1 MECRKTLNHTRKKVI
16 WIHQPELSNV
26 QWWSRYS
33 LMLTSVHVNSFT
45 ETKGR
50 TGVSALCAWYI
61 GNLYNLASS
70 NYSSILLRTAGNLFL
85 TQIVITCPHQTFGLI
100 SLIGVSSMASLTTL
114 LCCYEKSSRKKFKCL
129 RTLLDIISLLHGKL
143 CKWFSNGVLQYLI
156 YFQHLTY
163 FQHSTII
170 CHNIFHDGNMLK
182 DVASCD

>member
-1 MECRKTLNHTRKKVI
+1 MKINGCPAYPLSHIVEMECRKTLNHTRKKVI

-114 LCCYEKSSRKKFKCL
+114 LCCMKEVAGR
-129 RTLLDIISLLHGKL
+129 SLNVCTHF
-143 CKWFSNGVLQYLI
+143 W
-156 YFQHLTY
+156 T
-163 FQHSTII
+163 
-170 CHNIFHDGNMLK
+170 
-182 DVASCD
+182 

>member
-1 MECRKTLNHTRKKVI
+1 MFPFRQLQSKWHENQWLSSLSIITHSWDGMQKNIESHTKKVI

-100 SLIGVSSMASLTTL
+100 SLIVVSSMASLTTL
-114 LCCYEKSSRKKFKCL
+114 LCCMKEVAGR
-129 RTLLDIISLLHGKL
+129 SLNVCTHF
-143 CKWFSNGVLQYLI
+143 W
-156 YFQHLTY
+156 T
-163 FQHSTII
+163 
-170 CHNIFHDGNMLK
+170 
-182 DVASCD
+182 